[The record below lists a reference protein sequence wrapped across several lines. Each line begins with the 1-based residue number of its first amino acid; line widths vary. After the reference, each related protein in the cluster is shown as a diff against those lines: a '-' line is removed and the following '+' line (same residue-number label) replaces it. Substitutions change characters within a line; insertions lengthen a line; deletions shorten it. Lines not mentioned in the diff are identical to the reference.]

1 MCSCFQ
7 KAHVPKDDEDTS
19 HILSDCSPTLFP
31 SLDRFVPN
39 PIGGISPFGILVY
52 GLLLSVPFTTAYS
65 VLVNEVLDVKLIVR
79 KALQY
84 ALARY
89 TVMAL
94 TALPFGLLV
103 YQLRDRRIT
112 QLFSG
117 PRPPGLIGAT
127 ILGLAALSVRERVL
141 KAIDRHFFRE
151 AYDSPRILSEFMQN
165 WQSATNVEE
174 YSAGFLETADSLNL
188 ESLSMLTLDR
198 VKGEFRSV
206 RDQVRPLGVGSS
218 LARFLQGNTDPVDVD
233 IDNPE
238 SPLSALTTDDC
249 EWLADSGA
257 HLLVPLIG
265 TDGSLLGL
273 LALGEKKSELPF
285 SEEDRNLLKTIAA
298 SEALMIENRFVRP
311 VSAGEATF
319 QGFGAGDSVEEMPV
333 GQVAFECKSCGTL
346 RSERVSP
353 CTCGGTFEPA
363 SVPKVIP
370 DKFEFKRRLGAGGMG
385 VVYSAID
392 LTLGRRVAV
401 KTLPNTSPEAALLL
415 RNEGLKVAALEHPN
429 LATIFT
435 VETWFGT
442 PMLIFEF
449 LAGGTLV
456 DKLRLGNRSI
466 AETIRLGIVLADA
479 LERVHASNM
488 LHRDIKPGN
497 IGYTREGIP
506 KLLDFGL
513 AQILEDR
520 RRKGLIRSIQLTD
533 PEAASRS
540 TLSSESVSITL
551 SGPASFRLVGTPSYF
566 SPEALLK
573 KRASDDASRDLWAL
587 NIVLYEALTGK
598 NPVRGETLLETLE
611 AISKA
616 TIPDIRQFLP
626 DCPAN
631 RALFFTDA
639 LAKDER
645 RRPSSAKALRAS
657 LEQLEKTLPESGSA
671 ANRAGGGVAV
681 SGKSRSLRDPGTSP
695 GGWDDKLER
704 HRR

>member
-1 MCSCFQ
+1 ML
-7 KAHVPKDDEDTS
+7 AV
-19 HILSDCSPTLFP
+19 LVPTLFP

-39 PIGGISPFGILVY
+39 PIGGISPFVILVY

-94 TALPFGLLV
+94 TALPLGLLV
-103 YQLRDRRIT
+103 YQLRDRTIT

-117 PRPPGLIGAT
+117 PRPLGLIGAT

-188 ESLSMLTLDR
+188 ESLSILTLDR

-206 RDQVRPLGVGSS
+206 RDEVRPLGVGSS
-218 LARFLQGNTDPVDVD
+218 LARFLQGSTDPVDVD
-233 IDNPE
+233 LDNPE

-249 EWLADSGA
+249 EWLADAGA

-265 TDGSLLGL
+265 TDSSLLGL

-311 VSAGEATF
+311 VSAGEATS
-319 QGFGAGDSVEEMPV
+319 QGFGAGDSVEEMLV

-370 DKFEFKRRLGAGGMG
+370 DKFEFERRLGAGGMG

-401 KTLPNTSPEAALLL
+401 KTLPKTSPEAALLL

-497 IGYTREGIP
+497 IGYTRDGIP

-573 KRASDDASRDLWAL
+573 KRASDDASRDLWAR

-598 NPVRGETLLETLE
+598 NPVRGETPARDLGGDFE
-611 AISKA
+611 SDDPRYPS
-616 TIPDIRQFLP
+616 IPSGLFREPRAFLHG
-626 DCPAN
+626 CI
-631 RALFFTDA
+631 
-639 LAKDER
+639 
-645 RRPSSAKALRAS
+645 
-657 LEQLEKTLPESGSA
+657 G
-671 ANRAGGGVAV
+671 
-681 SGKSRSLRDPGTSP
+681 
-695 GGWDDKLER
+695 
-704 HRR
+704 